1 MEYYLEKEIDCKVT
15 VAFRNQLACKKCDI
29 FPRPNTEVMRCAS
42 CRNILCGKCCGTKC
56 PLCRHESKN
65 RRFST
70 FTKELE
76 LMEVLSG
83 LKTHPCINAKNGCL
97 DKIPAKLDGLNAH
110 DQSCVF
116 QKVPCPDCEEV
127 VIFNDLSQH
136 LKQKHVNHSISI
148 YTYLEMDKD
157 TYDTGIFGVYNL
169 QAELINDR
177 KYYKKD
183 DDNVISWDGEDSWLI
198 SSDFDKGNA
207 LGKASLEKDVQNLHN
222 TTQWELYNLDDKEWE
237 EVGEMLRVKGRLI
250 VYCYN
255 CLKVKQILF
264 PCSHFIYV
272 N

>member
-1 MEYYLEKEIDCKVT
+1 MKTLEKRIDCEVT
-15 VAFRNQLACKKCDI
+15 VAFRNKLVCKNCDI
-29 FPRPNTEVMRCAS
+29 FPRPNTEVMRCIS
-42 CRNILCGKCCGTKC
+42 CKNILCGKCCGGTKC
-56 PLCRHESKN
+56 PLCQHESKN
-65 RRFST
+65 SKFST
-70 FTKELE
+70 FIQESE
-76 LMEVLSG
+76 LMEVLAG
-83 LKTHPCINAKNGCL
+83 LKSYPCVNVKNGCL
-97 DKIPAKLDGLNAH
+97 DEIPAIGLVAH
-110 DQSCVF
+110 DQSCIY

-222 TTQWELYNLDDKEWE
+222 TVDWKLYHGFANGGWKNA
-237 EVGEMLRVKGRLI
+237 GKMLRVKGKYI
-250 VYCYN
+250 DSN
-255 CLKVKQILF
+255 
-264 PCSHFIYV
+264 
-272 N
+272 

>member
-1 MEYYLEKEIDCKVT
+1 MDNLEKRIDCDVS
-15 VAFRNQLACKKCDI
+15 VAFRNKLVCKQCNI
-29 FPRPNTEVMRCAS
+29 FPRPDTEIMRCAS
-42 CRNILCGKCCGTKC
+42 CKKILCGKCCGRKC
-56 PLCRHESKN
+56 PLCQHKSIDPKI
-65 RRFST
+65 ST
-70 FTKELE
+70 FTKETE

-97 DKIPAKLDGLNAH
+97 DEIPAKLDGLNAH

-222 TTQWELYNLDDKEWE
+222 TTQWELYNFDDDEWE
-237 EVGEMLRVKGRLI
+237 EAGEMLRVKGRLI
-250 VYCYN
+250 VCCYN

-264 PCSHFIYV
+264 LCSHFIYV